1 MLSYYIEMEV
11 CDKTLEN
18 IMDQIKNNTNL
29 TNNFG
34 EDNTL
39 TLLGYYITCQIFIE
53 VLEGVRYLNKQNPRI
68 IYRDLKPNNI
78 LISKISEKRFIKDRR
93 LRFSG
98 FA

>member
-1 MLSYYIEMEV
+1 MKV

-18 IMDQIKNNTNL
+18 VMNQIKDNTNL
-29 TNNFG
+29 LNSSG
-34 EDNTL
+34 EGNTL
-39 TLLGYYITCQIFIE
+39 TLLGYYITSQLFIE
-53 VLEGVRYLNKQNPRI
+53 VLEGVRYLHKQNPRI